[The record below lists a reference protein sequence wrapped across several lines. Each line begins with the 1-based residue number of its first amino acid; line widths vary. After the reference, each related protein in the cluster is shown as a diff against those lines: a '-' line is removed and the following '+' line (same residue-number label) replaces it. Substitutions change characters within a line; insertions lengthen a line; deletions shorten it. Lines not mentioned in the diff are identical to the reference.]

1 MIKQLA
7 ASSDQLPKLSP
18 MRNLLPFSRCR
29 KTQFP
34 SMNWLALFLL
44 TLSLTAGWN
53 RAQAQTPQNAPAQLT
68 NVLTQ
73 IDAAA
78 NQHDVKAVL
87 QFYGQNFTHS
97 DGLTRQSME
106 QALTQ
111 LWQRYPQL
119 RYQTQVQSW
128 KAEGNAIVV
137 ETVTQITG
145 TQLVNNISM
154 MLNSTIQSRQRFEG
168 EKIVRQDVL
177 SERSQLTAGAK
188 PPTVNVTLPQQV
200 KVGQQYNFEVV
211 VQEPLGNDYLL
222 GAALE
227 EPVKP
232 ENYLNPTPVNL
243 ELLSA
248 GGLFKVGRAPIR
260 PDERWV
266 SGILIRGDGMTLVT
280 QRLQVISGNPKAGSV
295 QSQK

>member
-1 MIKQLA
+1 
-7 ASSDQLPKLSP
+7 
-18 MRNLLPFSRCR
+18 MRNLLPFSHCR
-29 KTQFP
+29 KTQFQP
-34 SMNWLALFLL
+34 TNWLALFLL

-145 TQLVNNISM
+145 TQSANNISM

-177 SERSQLTAGAK
+177 SERSQLTAGSK
-188 PPTVNVTLPQQV
+188 PPTVNVNLPQQV

-227 EPVKP
+227 EPIKP
-232 ENYLNPTPVNL
+232 ENYLNSTLVNL

-248 GGLFKVGRAPIR
+248 GGLFKVGRAPVR
-260 PDERWV
+260 PDDRWV

-280 QRLQVISGNPKAGSV
+280 QRLQVVNGKPTGSV

>member
-1 MIKQLA
+1 MHPI
-7 ASSDQLPKLSP
+7 
-18 MRNLLPFSRCR
+18 RY
-29 KTQFP
+29 KTQFQP
-34 SMNWLALFLL
+34 TSWLALFLL

-53 RAQAQTPQNAPAQLT
+53 RAQAQTPQNAPPQLT
-68 NVLTQ
+68 NLLTQ

-78 NQHDVKAVL
+78 NQRDVNAVM
-87 QFYGQNFTHS
+87 QFYSPNFTHS

-119 RYQTQVQSW
+119 RYQTQLQSW

-137 ETVTQITG
+137 TTITNITG
-145 TQLVNNISM
+145 AQSADNRNIA
-154 MLNSTIQSRQRFEG
+154 LNSTIESRQRFEG
-168 EKIVRQDVL
+168 QTIVRQDVL
-177 SERSQLTAGAK
+177 AERSQLTAGAK
-188 PPTVNVTLPQQV
+188 PPTVNVNLPQQV
-200 KVGQQYNFEVV
+200 KVGQQYNFDAV
-211 VQEPLGNDYLL
+211 VQEPLGGDYLL

-227 EPVKP
+227 EPIKP

-243 ELLSA
+243 ELLSS

-260 PDERWV
+260 PDNRWI
-266 SGILIRGDGMTLVT
+266 SAILIRGDGMTLIT
-280 QRLQVISGNPKAGSV
+280 QRLQVVSGDPAGSA